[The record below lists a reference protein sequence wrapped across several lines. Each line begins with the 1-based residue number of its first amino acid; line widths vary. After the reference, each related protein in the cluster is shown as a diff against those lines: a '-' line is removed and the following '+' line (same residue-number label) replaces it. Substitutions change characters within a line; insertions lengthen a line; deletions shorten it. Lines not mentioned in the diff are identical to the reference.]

1 MTRDQAQA
9 IIINQMLTGYTFNT
23 ESIVAKLAAL
33 DPVMLVQ
40 LANLDPGQ
48 AAWVR
53 EAQGGRAAGQAVAC
67 IKAIRTGMG
76 CGLWEAKQVWDRM
89 RDGGA
94 MPCAEHLWTADMEK
108 AYQLVKL

>member
-9 IIINQMLTGYTFNT
+9 LIINQMLTGYTFNT
-23 ESIVAKLAAL
+23 VAIVAKLATF

-40 LANLDPGQ
+40 LANLDPQQ

-53 EAQGGRAAGQAVAC
+53 EAQQARAAGQAVAC
-67 IKAIRTGMG
+67 IKAIRTGSGM
-76 CGLWEAKQVWDRM
+76 GLWEAKKVWDRM
-89 RDGGA
+89 RDSGIL
-94 MPCAEHLWTADMEK
+94 PCEESRWTQQMEE